1 MGFDRIGVAV
11 LATDEEQQV
20 PKKGKDEPDQNP
32 GPEPE
37 SSPEVAPS
45 ARAAQHAKQPNLS
58 APPYDPDGLPVGE
71 AVRRIKNQ
79 IADKEWR
86 HTKWHI
92 TIVRTIAEDPSGAD
106 YLLLVFGRR
115 HGLRPKATKR
125 AWALAQDAVSASP
138 IGRALGAEVGL
149 VAGGGLWF
157 AETLIPW
164 LGGGFIEQAGSR
176 TPLAALAKLE
186 RHYRLLVIKAGAQ
199 AIIERE
205 RWAQA
210 HPTVATG
217 TESPT
222 GESAGN
228 AAPEPHP

>member
-1 MGFDRIGVAV
+1 
-11 LATDEEQQV
+11 V
-20 PKKGKDEPDQNP
+20 PKKGKGEPDQNP

-37 SSPEVAPS
+37 SSPEPKSSPEPALDASSAP
-45 ARAAQHAKQPNLS
+45 QGKEPDLDE
-58 APPYDPDGLPVGE
+58 PPYDSDKLPIDE
-71 AVRRIKNQ
+71 AVRRIKIQ
-79 IADKEWR
+79 MADKEWR

-164 LGGGFIEQAGSR
+164 LGGGFIEQKGSR

-210 HPTVATG
+210 HPTEAAG